1 MDRSE
6 LMLLIAGFTGSV
18 ISVLSKKTNSLR
30 DSLLAIFAGTGSA
43 YFLTPLMF
51 SVTGIQA
58 SPNTQSAMAFLLGVL
73 GMRTVDLI
81 VGKLFPDSKGVS
93 L

>member
-51 SVTGIQA
+51 SVTGISA

-81 VGKLFPDSKGVS
+81 VGKFFPDSKGVS